1 MDNKKQAQGI
11 ASLGRYGD
19 TTLMHMRPEEV
30 NQLTAISRANG
41 GDITINPKTGLPEAF
56 LGDFIGSLAPTI
68 AGLGAGAFFGP
79 AGGAF
84 AGGLTSYL
92 QGKRDPLSI
101 GMGALGGYGGA
112 NIGANLVATAPT
124 ATTAGG
130 ALSNAGVNTT
140 QGINMTTG
148 ERIGNIASTTAQGN
162 AVPAGI
168 NMTTGEIMTAPGT
181 QGFMGGATPST
192 LAQGPNI
199 DTTLGARMG
208 QVNVPDRP
216 AGFDYALTP
225 EKLGQSN
232 VAPQTNIDALNAPQP
247 KTPFQSGFE
256 YAQNQFGKLAEGTK
270 SVFTDSTKRGE
281 FFGRMGGAEY
291 DNLGNL
297 VKPGNE
303 TYGMLKTAMPFAGAG
318 VEAYGKYQYD
328 NLPQMGAADVY
339 DPYATLNLS
348 QPTGLQLLAK
358 GGSVKRYQA
367 GGTTAMQNSYGMNT
381 PIVASPVGSQGLSSL
396 NINTPTAEIN
406 KAAIENNI
414 SQLTPEQQQEL
425 ANMTPEEIYALYGA
439 QMQGQEIAQPIGQPI
454 TQPITQPLAQPQPMS
469 ELSLTDNQSAG
480 GEEQMAKG
488 GRVKG
493 YAEGGE
499 TALNLNTGEQEQL
512 NPSKGY
518 GDIRDAK
525 ISMVGDIGQR
535 NNIQTLGGFLDT
547 MPINP
552 GMPIGNP
559 GSFDNIKTL
568 GDFLNVMPPRS
579 NFPIGALAKGGRVKG
594 YAEGGETSA
603 DYGVVPDYSFQI
615 GRGLVRNP
623 VMGNINVA
631 GKFNPDPQGTLSDIE
646 FEKEYSALWDSQD
659 KYGAY
664 NPSQFGS
671 PNFGQAVGPSGIGNI
686 IAAAAPVASSLVSN
700 MQNAPSESQSLGTL
714 EEEKMAK
721 GGKVKGYADGGITTI
736 GKTDY
741 DLSKAQG
748 NVIQKDGKLIFG
760 DIVDMFRTVDTT
772 PTVLDNG
779 RLIFGNPIAAAGY
792 VAQNTFGLNN
802 NLPSS
807 PSNNTALNLN
817 TGKQEPMA
825 KGGRVRYAEG
835 GISALTPDD
844 GKMLNGDGDG
854 VSDDIPAMIEGEQQ
868 AALSDGEFI
877 IPARIVSELGNGSS
891 DAGAKKL
898 YNMIDKIQAL
908 RNKTMGDKKQYAND
922 TNAERYLPI

>member
-148 ERIGNIASTTAQGN
+148 ERIGNVASTTAQGN

-168 NMTTGEIMTAPGT
+168 NMSTGEVMTAPGGT
-181 QGFMGGATPST
+181 GFMGGATPST

-216 AGFDYALTP
+216 VGFDYALTP

-232 VAPQTNIDALNAPQP
+232 VAPQTNIDALNATQP

-328 NLPQMGAADVY
+328 NLPQMGELDRY

-381 PIVASPVGSQGLSSL
+381 PVVASPTGSQGLSSL
-396 NINTPTAEIN
+396 NLNTPTAEIN

-439 QMQGQEIAQPIGQPI
+439 QMQGQGQEIAQPIGQPI
-454 TQPITQPLAQPQPMS
+454 TQPITQPLAQPMS
-469 ELSLTDNQSAG
+469 DLSLTDNQSAE

-493 YAEGGE
+493 Y
-499 TALNLNTGEQEQL
+499 T
-512 NPSKGY
+512 
-518 GDIRDAK
+518 
-525 ISMVGDIGQR
+525 
-535 NNIQTLGGFLDT
+535 
-547 MPINP
+547 
-552 GMPIGNP
+552 
-559 GSFDNIKTL
+559 
-568 GDFLNVMPPRS
+568 
-579 NFPIGALAKGGRVKG
+579 
-594 YAEGGETSA
+594 EGGETSL
-603 DYGVVPDYSFQI
+603 DYGVVPQFKMAMGMPQARQRI
-615 GRGLVRNP
+615 P
-623 VMGNINVA
+623 VMGNIDVA
-631 GKFNPDPQGTLSDIE
+631 GNFNPDPQGTLSDIE
-646 FEKEYSALWDSQD
+646 FEEEYSALWDPQD

-664 NPSQFGS
+664 NPGQFDS
-671 PNFGQAVGPSGIGNI
+671 PNFGQSGGRSGVGSI
-686 IAAAAPVASSLVSN
+686 IAAAAPVVGNLAAT
-700 MQNAPSESQSLGTL
+700 MQNTPSESQSLGTL

-721 GGKVKGYADGGITTI
+721 GGKVKGYMGGGVAGAAPGGLGNDTRQGGGGGVPGVAPGGLGNDTRAMGMPEGLGNSLGANASGGPRAI
-736 GKTDY
+736 G
-741 DLSKAQG
+741 
-748 NVIQKDGKLIFG
+748 
-760 DIVDMFRTVDTT
+760 
-772 PTVLDNG
+772 TVLN
-779 RLIFGNPIAAAGY
+779 LVTGN
-792 VAQNTFGLNN
+792 
-802 NLPSS
+802 
-807 PSNNTALNLN
+807 
-817 TGKQEPMA
+817 QEPIFAPLGLSQLA
-825 KGGRVRYAEG
+825 KGGRVKGYADG
-835 GISALTPDD
+835 GISTLTPDD
-844 GKMLNGDGDG
+844 GKYLNGNGDG
-854 VSDDIPAMIEGEQQ
+854 VSDDIPATIEGEQE

-908 RNKTMGDKKQYAND
+908 RNKTMGDKKQYAKD